1 MYKVVSSFRDAKDN
15 NRLYAVGDEYP
26 ATNIKLSKSRIEEL
40 ANGKTVSAGF
50 SSRKCLTVRKTLAIR
65 QRPILASKQ

>member
-15 NRLYAVGDEYP
+15 NRFYAVGDEYP

-40 ANGKTVSAGF
+40 ANGKNRFGRVFIEEVSDGKEDAGNKAKAD
-50 SSRKCLTVRKTLAIR
+50 SGK
-65 QRPILASKQ
+65 

>member
-26 ATNIKLSKSRIEEL
+26 ATNIKLLQVPYRG
-40 ANGKTVSAGF
+40 AGKRQKPFWQGF
-50 SSRKCLTVRKTLAIR
+50 HRGSV
-65 QRPILASKQ
+65 